1 MTNEEKTSKA
11 NKHIGTNKSKRKIKR
26 PRKRR
31 AQRLAMSDAPKDGN
45 VCILSDHVGM
55 GWHRHR
61 CGGYVCRIMYV
72 LLVKASQVAG
82 GINHRFQF

>member
-1 MTNEEKTSKA
+1 
-11 NKHIGTNKSKRKIKR
+11 
-26 PRKRR
+26 
-31 AQRLAMSDAPKDGN
+31 MSDAPKDGN

-61 CGGYVCRIMYV
+61 CGGYVCRIVMDV

-82 GINHRFQF
+82 GITIDFNSVGLLLSVSF